1 MFFAAHQQFWLHSRF
16 VLKVLTLISQHS
28 CPIMWASLPAWY
40 LNENEVV
47 WWWSTAPDPGLMELS
62 YLEWGDP
69 ESNKNLNKNPNS
81 RNFLTACC
89 NIQKRDLEII
99 RKENVDFTNISLYF
113 RTWTLSTMVYRSC
126 QPSPSCGTLL
136 SGVCVP
142 WSDTNDQTQTISS
155 TGNQNIY
162 QATY

>member
-62 YLEWGDP
+62 YLKWGDP
-69 ESNKNLNKNPNS
+69 ESNKKSNKNPNS
-81 RNFLTACC
+81 RNFHTACC
-89 NIQKRDLEII
+89 NIQKRDLEIK
-99 RKENVDFTNISLYF
+99 RKENVDYTNKYLSLFQDLDTIYHGLQELPAF
-113 RTWTLSTMVYRSC
+113 SKLRDSALRSLCAMVRYQRS
-126 QPSPSCGTLL
+126 
-136 SGVCVP
+136 
-142 WSDTNDQTQTISS
+142 DANDIL
-155 TGNQNIY
+155 Y
-162 QATY
+162 W

>member
-69 ESNKNLNKNPNS
+69 ESNKNSNKNPNS
-81 RNFLTACC
+81 QNFLTACC
-89 NIQKRDLEII
+89 NIQKRDLEIK
-99 RKENVDFTNISLYF
+99 RKENVDYTNKYLSLFQDLDTIYHGLQELPAF
-113 RTWTLSTMVYRSC
+113 SKLRDSALRSLCAMVRYQRS
-126 QPSPSCGTLL
+126 
-136 SGVCVP
+136 
-142 WSDTNDQTQTISS
+142 DANDIL
-155 TGNQNIY
+155 Y
-162 QATY
+162 W